1 MILRVS
7 LQLLDLQLENRG
19 TERHE
24 SSVPRPRTLR
34 LMNNLRI
41 TYIDACDPAACLGLL
56 VTSFS

>member
-34 LMNNLRI
+34 LMNI
-41 TYIDACDPAACLGLL
+41 TYIDAYDPAACLGLL
-56 VTSFS
+56 VTSCS

>member
-41 TYIDACDPAACLGLL
+41 TYIETLAIQQHALGYL
-56 VTSFS
+56 